1 MRTQP
6 SNRQETTSPTPAG
19 AVSARGHEKWM
30 ARGRPAKTELQD
42 WIEAKAETRSIQEM
56 ARKLVEVE
64 ERLTRQL
71 SEHKESERR
80 LAAEHAVSRIL
91 TVAHTIGDAAPQII
105 QAVCESLDWDVGIVW
120 LVDRDTN
127 ELRCEQVWHTSRV
140 EITAFAQDTRQRTFS
155 AGSGLPG
162 RVWADDSLIWIPD
175 VTSDAAF
182 PGARVAAM
190 QGLHGAVGFPIRNG
204 AEHLGVLEFFS
215 REVRQPDQTVVQ
227 MMTSIGN
234 QISQFVERRR
244 AEKEVHSQQAERD
257 TARLIQ
263 QGLLPR
269 SMPTLAGFQ
278 ISGRSAPANT
288 VGGDCFDFIPV
299 SSAGGE
305 CLAVLVADASGHGI
319 GAALLIAETRA
330 YVRAL
335 ALAVT
340 DVGRLLTLTNRRLAS
355 DLVTSDFVTAFL
367 MGLDPRTRSLVYA
380 SAGHWPGYILNPDG
394 QTRAVLPST
403 GLPLGIYPAGEFPVS
418 PAIPLQPGD
427 LILLFTDGI
436 VEAASPDGRL
446 FGLERMLVNV
456 RAHQHK
462 TPDDI
467 LQALFNAVEAF
478 SEHRHQ
484 DDLTAVVI
492 KAEDVVRK

>member
-1 MRTQP
+1 
-6 SNRQETTSPTPAG
+6 
-19 AVSARGHEKWM
+19 M
-30 ARGRPAKTELQD
+30 ARR
-42 WIEAKAETRSIQEM
+42 
-56 ARKLVEVE
+56 LVEVE

-71 SEHKESERR
+71 AESREAERR

-91 TVAHTIGDAAPQII
+91 MAAHTIGEAAPQII

-127 ELRCEQVWHTSRV
+127 ELRCEEVWHTSRV
-140 EITAFAQDTRQRTFS
+140 EITAFEQDTRQRTFS
-155 AGSGLPG
+155 VGSGIPG
-162 RVWADDSLIWIPD
+162 RVWGNDALIWIPD

-182 PGARVAAM
+182 PSAPVAAM

-204 AEHLGVLEFFS
+204 AEHLGVLELFS
-215 REVRQPDQTVVQ
+215 REVRQPDQTVIQ
-227 MMTSIGN
+227 MMTSISN
-234 QISQFVERRR
+234 QISQFIERRR
-244 AEKEVHSQQAERD
+244 AEKEVLSQQAERD
-257 TARLIQ
+257 NARLIQ

-278 ISGRSAPANT
+278 ISGMSAPANT

-340 DVGRLLTLTNRRLAS
+340 DVGAMLTLTNRRLAS
-355 DLVTSDFVTAFL
+355 DLVTTDFVTAFL
-367 MGLDPRTRSLVYA
+367 MGLDPRTRSFVYA

-403 GLPLGIYPAGEFPVS
+403 GLPLGILPTGEFPVS
-418 PAIPLQPGD
+418 LPIPLHPGD
-427 LILLFTDGI
+427 LVLLFTDGI

-446 FGLERMLVNV
+446 FGLDRMLVNV
-456 RAHQHK
+456 RAHLHE
-462 TPDDI
+462 TPDHI
-467 LQALFNAVEAF
+467 LEALFSAVEGF
-478 SEHRHQ
+478 SEHFHQ

-492 KAEDVVRK
+492 KTEDVAWK